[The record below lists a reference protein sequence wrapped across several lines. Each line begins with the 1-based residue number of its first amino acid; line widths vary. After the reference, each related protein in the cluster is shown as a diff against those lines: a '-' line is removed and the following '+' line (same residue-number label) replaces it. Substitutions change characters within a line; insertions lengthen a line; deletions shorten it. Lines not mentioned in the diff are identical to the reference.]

1 MSFSDFYISHR
12 TRKGNFLN
20 QIDHLLDWKP
30 MEQQMRRHYAPAS
43 DVVGRPAYPGLLL
56 FKMLLVGPW
65 HGDEAVEDMANA
77 NLHVLCFLGLSLED
91 DVPDHSV
98 LSRFRAQLTKAQAWD
113 GLLAEIN
120 RQIEGRNLLVKSG
133 CHVDAS
139 VTHSPR
145 KPKTKPTYEIV
156 TDREER
162 DDEADAQ
169 PDLRIIEV
177 AQPGVDG
184 EARWLKK
191 AGKSVFGYKQHTLVD
206 RQGLV
211 IAVETTPANRHDS
224 QPFVGLVDK
233 AEMKAGSRV
242 HADKAY
248 CSKKHQDALKE
259 RGIKNGIQDKAGKG
273 KPLGQRQLAR
283 NSAISKVRFVV
294 ERTFGSQQRWF
305 GSKTLRYQGLAKA
318 HAWHVLLAVAYNLR
332 RLPRLYIERKPVA
345 TTATGKVRLM
355 A

>member
-20 QIDHLLDWKP
+20 QIDHLIDWKP
-30 MEQQMRRHYAPAS
+30 IDQEIRRHYAPGS
-43 DVVGRPAYPGLLL
+43 DVTGRPAYAGLLL
-56 FKMLLVGPW
+56 FKMLLAGLW
-65 HGDEAVEDMANA
+65 HGGLSDEAVEDMANV

-98 LSRFRAQLTKAQAWD
+98 LSRFRTQLTKAQAWD
-113 GLLAEIN
+113 GLLAEVN
-120 RQIEGRNLLVKSG
+120 RQIEEHHLLVKSG

-139 VTHSPR
+139 ITHSPR
-145 KPKTKPTYEIV
+145 KPKSKPTYEVV

-162 DDEADAQ
+162 NDEAEAQ
-169 PDLRIIEV
+169 GEMQVLAV
-177 AQPGVDG
+177 TQPGVDS

-206 RQGLV
+206 HQGLV
-211 IAVETTPANRHDS
+211 IAIETTPANQHDS
-224 QPFVGLVDK
+224 QPFVDLVDK
-233 AEMKAGSRV
+233 ANLKAGTRV

-248 CSKKHQDALKE
+248 CSKKHQDDLKS
-259 RGIKNGIQDKAGKG
+259 RRLKNGIQDKAHKN
-273 KPLGQRQLAR
+273 KPLSSRQRAR

-305 GSKTLRYQGLAKA
+305 DSKILRYQGLAKA

-332 RLPRLYIERKPVA
+332 RLPRLYVESLLPPLPQERSA
-345 TTATGKVRLM
+345 
-355 A
+355 

>member
-20 QIDHLLDWKP
+20 QIDHLIDW
-30 MEQQMRRHYAPAS
+30 QLIGQAIHRHYFPVS

-56 FKMLLVGPW
+56 FKMLLVGLW
-65 HGDEAVEDMANA
+65 HGGLSDEAVEDMANV
-77 NLHVLCFLGLSLED
+77 NLHVLCFLGLPLED

-98 LSRFRAQLTKAQAWD
+98 LSRFRTQLTKAQAWD

-120 RQIEGRNLLVKSG
+120 RQIEGRNLLVKAG
-133 CHVDAS
+133 CHIDAS

-145 KPKTKPTYEIV
+145 KPRTKPTYEIAG
-156 TDREER
+156 DREDR

-169 PDLRIIEV
+169 ADMSVVEV
-177 AQPGVDG
+177 TQPGVDT

-191 AGKSVFGYKQHTLVD
+191 AGKSLFGYKQHTAVD
-206 RQGLV
+206 GNGLV
-211 IAVETTPANRHDS
+211 LAVETTPANRHDS
-224 QPFVGLVDK
+224 QPFVDLVDK
-233 AEMKAGSRV
+233 TDFKAGSRI

-248 CSKKHQDALKE
+248 CSKKHREALKG
-259 RGIKNGIQDKAGKG
+259 RGLKNGIQDKAVKNT
-273 KPLGQRQLAR
+273 PLGLRQLAR

-305 GSKTLRYQGLAKA
+305 AGKTLRYQGLAKA

-332 RLPRLYIERKPVA
+332 RLPRLYVESLIP
-345 TTATGKVRLM
+345 RLPQ
-355 A
+355 AKSA

>member
-1 MSFSDFYISHR
+1 MSFSGFYISHR

-20 QIDHLLDWKP
+20 QISHLIEWKSI
-30 MEQQMRRHYAPAS
+30 EQLIRQHYAPVS

-56 FKMLLVGPW
+56 FKMLLVGLW
-65 HGDEAVEDMANA
+65 HGGLSDEAVEDMANV
-77 NLHVLCFLGLSLED
+77 NLHVLCFLGLALED

-98 LSRFRAQLTKAQAWD
+98 LSWFRTQLTKAQAWD

-156 TDREER
+156 GDREER

-169 PDLRIIEV
+169 ADMRVVEIT
-177 AQPGVDG
+177 QPGVDG

-191 AGKSVFGYKQHTLVD
+191 AGKAVFGYKQHTVVD
-206 RQGLV
+206 HQGLV

-224 QPFVGLVDK
+224 QPFIGLVDK
-233 AEMKAGSRV
+233 ANIKAGSRL

-248 CSKKHQDALKE
+248 CSKKHWETLKTL
-259 RGIKNGIQDKAGKG
+259 GIKNGIQNKAVKN
-273 KPLGQRQLAR
+273 KPLGPRQMAR
-283 NSAISKVRFVV
+283 NTAISKVRFVV

-305 GSKTLRYQGLAKA
+305 DGKTLRYQGLAKA
-318 HAWHVLLAVAYNLR
+318 HAWHVLLAIAYNLK
-332 RLPRLYIERKPVA
+332 RLPRLYVESLVP
-345 TTATGKVRLM
+345 RLPQ
-355 A
+355 AKSA

>member
-20 QIDHLLDWKP
+20 QIDHLIDWKP
-30 MEQQMRRHYAPAS
+30 IEQAIRRHYAPAS
-43 DVVGRPAYPGLLL
+43 DVIGRPAYPGLLL
-56 FKMLLVGPW
+56 FKMLLVGLW
-65 HGDEAVEDMANA
+65 HGGLSDEAVEDMANV
-77 NLHVLCFLGLSLED
+77 NLHVLCFLSLALED

-98 LSRFRAQLTKAQAWD
+98 LSRFRTQLTKAQAWD

-120 RQIEGRNLLVKSG
+120 RQMEGRSLLVKSG
-133 CHVDAS
+133 SHVDAS
-139 VTHSPR
+139 ITHSPR

-156 TDREER
+156 SDREER

-169 PDLRIIEV
+169 ANLRVIEV
-177 AQPGVDG
+177 TQPGVDG
-184 EARWLKK
+184 EARWVKK

-206 RQGLV
+206 HQGLV

-224 QPFVGLVDK
+224 QAFIDLVDK
-233 AEMKAGSRV
+233 ANLQAGSRI

-248 CSKKHQDALKE
+248 CSQKHQDALKE
-259 RGIKNGIQDKAGKG
+259 RGLKNGIQDKAVKN
-273 KPLGQRQLAR
+273 KPLRPRQLAR

-305 GSKTLRYQGLAKA
+305 GGKILRYQGLAKA

-332 RLPRLYIERKPVA
+332 RLPRLYVESLVP
-345 TTATGKVRLM
+345 RLPQ
-355 A
+355 AKSA